1 MAFLNQTYA
10 AVILITLT
18 LVLQCAGMTALIHW
32 VRSQL
37 AKGIHRFGY
46 VRAAALM
53 VQLTHAIFCMH
64 VLEILLW
71 AGFYRWKCFATW
83 ESASYFSATSYSTVG
98 YGDLILQ
105 PTWRMVGPVEGL
117 TGVLMCGL
125 SASLL
130 FAIVTRLVER
140 DERAELA
147 QALALTRA
155 AAPAAP
161 IPADG
166 RREP

>member
-1 MAFLNQTYA
+1 MTLVHQTYA
-10 AVILITLT
+10 AIILITLT
-18 LVLQCAGMTALIHW
+18 LVLQCAGMAALIHW
-32 VRSQL
+32 TRAQL
-37 AKGIHRFGY
+37 SKGIHRFGY
-46 VRAAALM
+46 VRAAVLM
-53 VQLTHAIFCMH
+53 VRLTHAIFCLH

-71 AGFYRWKCFATW
+71 AAFYRWKCFATW
-83 ESASYFSATSYSTVG
+83 QSAFYFSATSYSTVG

-147 QALALTRA
+147 NALALTRA
-155 AAPAAP
+155 ASLTAQ
-161 IPADG
+161 IPG
-166 RREP
+166 GQ